1 MAITR
6 LSHGRQK
13 IADCS
18 VFNGMQHGICRN
30 TPESG
35 PDYVEKE
42 FNKNFFNIFHVR
54 RNPARHRNPEPPV
67 SAKRPDEVMCKQE
80 RDSHHVALYSCP
92 QVHGGRISVLHHD
105 LLLDA
110 VDMHVLQLKVLY
122 EAQPYS
128 TLVYL
133 GQAEEHVAVRH
144 RHQVL

>member
-1 MAITR
+1 MLKNNSTKTF
-6 LSHGRQK
+6 STSSKPGK
-13 IADCS
+13 IHLA
-18 VFNGMQHGICRN
+18 
-30 TPESG
+30 T
-35 PDYVEKE
+35 E
-42 FNKNFFNIFHVR
+42 F
-54 RNPARHRNPEPPV
+54 PPPV
-67 SAKRPDEVMCKQE
+67 SAKQSDEVMCKQE